1 MVDTRFGPSV
11 LVRYVSAQVSPETLA
26 NSLCRRTRPRGNMLR
41 GAFHS
46 CMRLDGRNISQ
57 SNSIAY
63 HYYGGDAARVV
74 GTKGLL
80 VWIVVV
86 GWSIML

>member
-1 MVDTRFGPSV
+1 
-11 LVRYVSAQVSPETLA
+11 
-26 NSLCRRTRPRGNMLR
+26 
-41 GAFHS
+41 
-46 CMRLDGRNISQ
+46 MRLDGRNINQ
-57 SNSIAY
+57 STVIAY
-63 HYYGGDAARVV
+63 HYGGDAARVV